1 MSLKYLVKVGVG
13 EMRLK
18 LDSRAPVYIQVIQ
31 YFKEQIASG
40 ALEMGTEI
48 PSRRELASKLK
59 INPNTVQRAYKEME
73 EAGLIYTDGNMQSKI
88 TKDKKVIQKVRE
100 KLLSEAIETF
110 ITSVHTL
117 KIPLKEIIP
126 LIKENYEKQEEVR
139 RSSRD

>member
-73 EAGLIYTDGNMQSKI
+73 EAGLIYTDGNMPSKI
-88 TKDKKVIQKVRE
+88 TKDGQVIKEIRE
-100 KLLSEAIETF
+100 SLLNDAICNF
-110 ITSVHTL
+110 ITTVHTL
-117 KIPLKEIIP
+117 KVPLEELIPLVEKSYEQEDRG
-126 LIKENYEKQEEVR
+126 ENE
-139 RSSRD
+139 

>member
-73 EAGLIYTDGNMQSKI
+73 EAGLIYTDGNMPSKI
-88 TKDKKVIQKVRE
+88 TKDWKTIKEVRE
-100 KLLSEAIETF
+100 NLLDEAIYDFLT
-110 ITSVHTL
+110 TVHTL
-117 KIPLKEIIP
+117 QIPLEELIP
-126 LIKENYEKQEEVR
+126 LVEKNYTQE
-139 RSSRD
+139 DD